1 MYLNK
6 LYECGPKLIRVI
18 VRLPCMQT
26 YDILVCAD
34 DISATVSG
42 NGYMVQIVSTVQQL
56 FVFDNRHIEH
66 ISKGIYSF

>member
-1 MYLNK
+1 
-6 LYECGPKLIRVI
+6 
-18 VRLPCMQT
+18 MQT